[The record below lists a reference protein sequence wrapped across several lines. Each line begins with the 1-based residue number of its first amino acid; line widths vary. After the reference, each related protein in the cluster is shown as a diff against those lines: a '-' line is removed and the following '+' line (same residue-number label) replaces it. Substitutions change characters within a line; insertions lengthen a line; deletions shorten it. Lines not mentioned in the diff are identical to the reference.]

1 MFLLML
7 KKCFV
12 HIPAEFDFLKKKC
25 DWWLERKSFFPRNN
39 AVLRAIKT
47 ISGPSAAATNETIV
61 QIDQ

>member
-1 MFLLML
+1 MF
-7 KKCFV
+7 CTYTCWIWFSQ
-12 HIPAEFDFLKKKC
+12 KKC